1 MTEVINVN
9 SNSKRKTILIAAST
23 VVKNNGVEKLTLEA
37 VAKEAGVS
45 KGGLLHHF
53 PNKEALITGMVEELT
68 NDFFTTLQ
76 DRAMSAT
83 VEKGKWS
90 RAFTEVMSEDS
101 MEGGEISTALTA
113 ALFTNP
119 DILQKFQNQYA
130 MWQQNIENDGIDP
143 VVSTIVR
150 LAADGLWYSEM
161 FELGV
166 LDDELRAKVIQKLIN
181 MTE

>member
-1 MTEVINVN
+1 MIIVN
-9 SNSKRKTILIAAST
+9 SNSKRSSILLAASI

-53 PNKEALITGMVEELT
+53 PNKEALIKSMVEELT
-68 NDFFTTLQ
+68 SDFFSNVQERVANTSRET
-76 DRAMSAT
+76 
-83 VEKGKWS
+83 GKWG
-90 RAFTEVMSEDS
+90 RAFVQAIDDDLKEEQ
-101 MEGGEISTALTA
+101 EISTALSA

-119 DILQKFQNQYA
+119 DILKKFQDQYSV
-130 MWQQNIENDGIDP
+130 WQNNIENDGIDP
-143 VVSTIVR
+143 VRSTIVR

-161 FELGV
+161 FGLGA
-166 LDDELRAKVIQKLIN
+166 LDKDLRDKVIKELIN

>member
-1 MTEVINVN
+1 MN
-9 SNSKRKTILIAAST
+9 SNSKRKAILLAASA

-53 PNKEALITGMVEELT
+53 PNKEALIMGMVEELT
-68 NDFFTTLQ
+68 NDFFTNVQ
-76 DRAMSAT
+76 ERAMSAT

-90 RAFTEVMSEDS
+90 RAFAEAIDEDLK
-101 MEGGEISTALTA
+101 EGKEIGTALSA

-119 DILQKFQNQYA
+119 DILSKFQNQYA
-130 MWQQNIENDGIDP
+130 MWQKNIENDGIDP
-143 VVSTIVR
+143 VRSTIVR

-161 FELGV
+161 FGLGV
-166 LDDELRAKVIQKLIN
+166 LEDELRTKVIQDLIN
-181 MTE
+181 MTK